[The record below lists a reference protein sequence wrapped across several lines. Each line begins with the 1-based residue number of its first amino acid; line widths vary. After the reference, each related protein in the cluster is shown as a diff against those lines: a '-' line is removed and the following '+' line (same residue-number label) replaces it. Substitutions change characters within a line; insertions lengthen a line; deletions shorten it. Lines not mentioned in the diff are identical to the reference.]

1 MGRKRDPKRDEAFD
15 LYKASSGN
23 IRLTD
28 IASQLSVSE
37 GTVRG
42 WKAKDKWESLIA
54 GEAKHRERSVEGET
68 DQKKEPPN
76 EEEDPTSYPDELFLK
91 AVQIVA
97 EAKQASVSLLQ
108 RRMRIG
114 YSRAARL
121 IDEMEL
127 RKFVGTFQGDKPR
140 EVYAT
145 PLQLMR
151 SLKS

>member
-1 MGRKRDPKRDEAFD
+1 MGRKRDPKWDEAFN

-42 WKAKDKWESLIA
+42 WKAKDKWEDILA
-54 GEAKHRERSVEGET
+54 DVTEHTERSNKNRT
-68 DQKKEPPN
+68 DQNNKTSN
-76 EEEDPTSYPDELFLK
+76 EDEDPTAYPDELFLK

-121 IDEMEL
+121 IDEMER
-127 RKFVGTFQGDKPR
+127 RKFIGTYQGDKPR
-140 EVYAT
+140 
-145 PLQLMR
+145 
-151 SLKS
+151 

>member
-54 GEAKHRERSVEGET
+54 GEVKHTEHSNEGET
-68 DQKKEPPN
+68 DQKKEPPK
-76 EEEDPTSYPDELFLK
+76 EDEDTTSYPDDLFLK

-108 RRMRIG
+108 MKIR
-114 YSRAARL
+114 YSIAIKL
-121 IDEMEL
+121 IDELERCRL
-127 RKFVGTFQGDKPR
+127 IGTYRDDKPR
-140 EVYAT
+140 EVYLSH
-145 PLQLMR
+145 LQLMR